1 MKFNE
6 IIKALR
12 EDADLTQSE
21 LAKEFNVNQITISQ
35 YERGTRQ
42 ISLDMLINYAKKFN
56 VSTDY
61 ILGLTK
67 NPTPNYDIK
76 NQLNISDQNKI
87 HKIEMKWGI
96 NMEQTTI
103 ADYNEQIQQAFSD
116 GLNSGLSQGFEIIM
130 PYVIGAVVI
139 VLIGTIIKALFKK
152 STKRK

>member
-67 NPTPNYDIK
+67 NPTPFIF
-76 NQLNISDQNKI
+76 LLANIISI
-87 HKIEMKWGI
+87 
-96 NMEQTTI
+96 
-103 ADYNEQIQQAFSD
+103 YFC
-116 GLNSGLSQGFEIIM
+116 LSSM
-130 PYVIGAVVI
+130 
-139 VLIGTIIKALFKK
+139 
-152 STKRK
+152 

>member
-76 NQLNISDQNKI
+76 NQLNISGQNKI